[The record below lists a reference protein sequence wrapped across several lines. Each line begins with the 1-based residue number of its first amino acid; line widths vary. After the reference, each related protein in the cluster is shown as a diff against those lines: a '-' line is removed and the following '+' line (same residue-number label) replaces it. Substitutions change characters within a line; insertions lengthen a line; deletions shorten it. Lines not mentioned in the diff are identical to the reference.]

1 MFLTEQINLFF
12 FLSWNERNSYQSKM
26 KYTCTIE
33 INLPLRRTAELW
45 NDETHFSQWQDD
57 FLSIELISGK
67 KDAVGAKSRILFD
80 GKQKMELIET
90 IITSNLPREKKASYD
105 HIHMSNT
112 QHTEFKAINS
122 NTTLFTSTVEY
133 TQFNKLMIRIFAKL
147 FPKVFKKQ
155 SERWMS
161 QFKTFAENYQEA

>member
-1 MFLTEQINLFF
+1 
-12 FLSWNERNSYQSKM
+12 M
-26 KYTCTIE
+26 KYTCSIE
-33 INLPLRRTAELW
+33 INLSLRRTAELW
-45 NDETHFSQWQDD
+45 NDDTHFSKWQDD
-57 FLSIELISGK
+57 FQSIELISGK
-67 KDAVGAKSRILFD
+67 KNTVGAKSKILFN

-90 IITSNLPREKKASYD
+90 VLISDLPKEKKAMYE

-112 QHTEFKAINS
+112 QHTEFTVINP

-161 QFKTFAENYQEA
+161 QFKTFAENHKEA

>member
-1 MFLTEQINLFF
+1 
-12 FLSWNERNSYQSKM
+12 M
-26 KYTCTIE
+26 KYTCSTE
-33 INLPLRRTAELW
+33 INLSLRRTAELW
-45 NDETHFSQWQDD
+45 NDDTHFSKWQDD
-57 FLSIELISGK
+57 FQSIELISGK
-67 KDAVGAKSRILFD
+67 KNTVGAKSKILFN

-90 IITSNLPREKKASYD
+90 VLISDLPKEKKAMYE

-112 QHTEFKAINS
+112 QHTEFTVINP

-161 QFKTFAENYQEA
+161 QFKTFAENHKEA

>member
-1 MFLTEQINLFF
+1 
-12 FLSWNERNSYQSKM
+12 M
-26 KYTCTIE
+26 KYTCSLE
-33 INLPLRRTAELW
+33 INLSLRKTAQLW
-45 NDETHFSQWQDD
+45 NDETHFSEWQDG
-57 FLSIELISGK
+57 FQSIELISGT

-80 GKQKMELIET
+80 GKQRMELIET
-90 IITSNLPREKKASYD
+90 VLISKLPNEKKASYE

-112 QHTEFKAINS
+112 QHTEFKVINP

-155 SERWMS
+155 SERWME
-161 QFKTFAENYQEA
+161 QFKRFAENYQEV